1 MVSSVAMVPA
11 RVFLPVVLAGILGL
25 MSGAADAQR
34 RNQRPPPQSLSP
46 DEAFVQAR
54 QLAYQNDL
62 DRFDAVARAAAEH
75 PLRAYLDY
83 WRLRIQLNAL
93 NGTRIANGT
102 ANPSDVDAAVLDVL
116 QKHPGTAM
124 AEQLRHDWLLSLG
137 RRGEWARF
145 DEQYPLWAWRDNP
158 QIHCRAGQSR
168 LAAGQPVPAQSR
180 DALMQPRELG
190 DGCAA
195 FLDALLGAGG
205 VRRADLWRRLELAL
219 EGNGVATVRRIGGML
234 GLEAGAVEAA
244 LQRPARL
251 LGAESDRMLL
261 VIALVQLARQDPQ
274 LALEQ
279 GAADLRE
286 LPAPE
291 RAFVW
296 TQVAAQAMRRLHPR
310 ALEWTREALAAMRQI
325 PAAARDVPVLPV
337 ASDETLVWM
346 ARAALRGHDW
356 RTLHAV
362 IDRMSPDGRR
372 EPAWVYWSARAH
384 REFGRPAEAQ
394 AQMRTIAGQFHFY
407 GQLATEELGGPAPLP
422 PRAAAPTDAELAEA
436 ERNPAFAR
444 ALAFYAL
451 GLRVEGN
458 REWNLELRSM
468 NDRQLLAAAAWA
480 CRRSVLDRCVNTA
493 DRTQAEHDFTLRFVT
508 PFREQLAPIA
518 AERELDMAWVY
529 GLIRQESRF
538 IMNARSSASAQ
549 GLMQIIPPT
558 ARWIANRLGVRDF
571 RIEHLHDLDTNLR
584 FGTYY
589 LKNVLDDL
597 DGSPLLASAGYN
609 AGPNRPRTWRST
621 LPFTVEG
628 AVFAE
633 IIPFTETRDYVKKVL
648 SNATFYGTLLTG
660 EPRSLKTLLG
670 SVAPMPAKSSTLP

>member
-1 MVSSVAMVPA
+1 MVPA
-11 RVFLPVVLAGILGL
+11 RVLLPVVLAGILGL
-25 MSGAADAQR
+25 TSASAHAQR
-34 RNQRPPPQSLSP
+34 RNRPPPPPVSA

-62 DRFDAVARAAAEH
+62 DRFDAAARAAAEH

-83 WRLRIQLNAL
+83 WRLRILLKAL
-93 NGTRIANGT
+93 NGSRAANGAVTGAST
-102 ANPSDVDAAVLDVL
+102 ASDVDAAVFDLL

-145 DEQYPLWAWRDNP
+145 DEQYPAWAWRDNP
-158 QIHCRAGQSR
+158 QIHCRAGQAR
-168 LAAGQPVPAQSR
+168 LAAGQPVPAQAR
-180 DALMQPRELG
+180 EALMQARELG
-190 DGCAA
+190 EGCAA
-195 FLDALLGAGG
+195 LLDAMLGAGA

-219 EGNGVATVRRIGGML
+219 EGNAPIAVRRVGGML
-234 GLEAGAVEAA
+234 GLDPGAVEAA

-251 LGAESDRMLL
+251 LGAETERMLL

-274 LALEQ
+274 SALEQ

-286 LPAPE
+286 LPAAE

-296 TQVAAQAMRRLHPR
+296 TQIASQGMRRLHPR
-310 ALEWTREALAAMRQI
+310 ALEWTREALAAMRQM
-325 PAAARDVPVLPV
+325 PAAPRDAPAVPV
-337 ASDETLVWM
+337 ASDDTLVWM
-346 ARAALRGHDW
+346 ARAALRGTDW
-356 RTLHAV
+356 RTMHAV
-362 IDRMSPDGRR
+362 IDRMSPEGRR
-372 EPAWVYWSARAH
+372 DPTWVYWSARAH
-384 REFGRPAEAQ
+384 RELGRPAEAQ
-394 AQMRTIAGQFHFY
+394 TQMRSIAGQFHFY
-407 GQLATEELGGPAPLP
+407 GQLASEELGAPVLLPA
-422 PRAAAPTDAELAEA
+422 RAAAPTEAELAEA
-436 ERNPAFAR
+436 DRNPAFAR

-493 DRTQAEHDFTLRFVT
+493 DRTQTEHDFTLRFVT

-558 ARWIANRLGVRDF
+558 ARWIARRLGVRDF
-571 RIEHLHDLDTNLR
+571 RIEQLNDLDTNLR

-648 SNATFYGTLLTG
+648 SNATYYGMLLTG

-670 SVAPMPAKSSTLP
+670 SVAPMPAKASELP